1 MAKVVEITTH
11 FVDEESGI
19 SGYVANNIVYLQLGE
34 DGVTKEEFLKRSIKY
49 IGFNT
54 TKARVKT
61 FTDIYDDAQNQY
73 TNVKVIKEVEESSER
88 VEAPTPVDTVGV
100 EVDVPETVEVSE
112 ELAEEVEV
120 QSEAVEESVE
130 EPVIVGAEVV
140 EEQPVKQARAVGRRS
155 ANRKAKVKAG
165 IKK

>member
-34 DGVTKEEFLKRSIKY
+34 DGVTKEDFLKRSIKY

-73 TNVKVIKEVEESSER
+73 TNVEVIKEVEEVIVEPSEP
-88 VEAPTPVDTVGV
+88 VAVSDPVDPVGV
-100 EVDVPETVEVSE
+100 EVVVPEIVEVSE
-112 ELAEEVEV
+112 ETAVQPEV
-120 QSEAVEESVE
+120 VE
-130 EPVIVGAEVV
+130 EPV
-140 EEQPVKQARAVGRRS
+140 KQERVVGRRS
-155 ANRKAKVKAG
+155 ANRKAKVKAS

>member
-88 VEAPTPVDTVGV
+88 VEVPTPVNTVGV

-112 ELAEEVEV
+112 EPAEEVEV

-130 EPVIVGAEVV
+130 EPVKVDEP
-140 EEQPVKQARAVGRRS
+140 PVKQERVVGRRS